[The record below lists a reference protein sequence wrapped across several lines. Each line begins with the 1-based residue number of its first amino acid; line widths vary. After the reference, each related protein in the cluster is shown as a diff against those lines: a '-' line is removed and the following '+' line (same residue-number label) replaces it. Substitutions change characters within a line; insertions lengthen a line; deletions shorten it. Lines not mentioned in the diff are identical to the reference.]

1 MGGWLSQTRSILRSP
16 DSDNIGDDDDDNGG
30 GGECG
35 NGNIDDNDGDCDE
48 YQWPRHRLEF
58 HIGCPRL
65 TALVL
70 CTTCHFY
77 VTKI

>member
-1 MGGWLSQTRSILRSP
+1 MIMVVIEYYQETPPQGCQQS
-16 DSDNIGDDDDDNGG
+16 DDDDDG

-48 YQWPRHRLEF
+48 YQLPRHRLEF